1 MDYGRAQ
8 RILEIDNAFGVTQK
22 QLRRIYLRKLKDH
35 PPERDPDGFQQLRE
49 AFECLREYAREDEVV
64 VVEAPAVIQINEAIH
79 SAFVPMAFTPVASPV
94 IQAAPYSVAPPEP
107 APPPPERELIVLK
120 APEVI
125 VLEPPPDPPDEPLRP
140 IIVLTAPPPPP
151 VVDDTPQPQVLLERP
166 PPLPL
171 ALLIPK
177 LIELLEA
184 GHVETALELEADWR
198 VTGDSD
204 DFRQAD
210 IMIAARW
217 SLLREFLE
225 VVPELSTELVKIIA
239 RAMRTNDWKAE
250 TPSFAKY
257 RRDRGMTAEKHN
269 QLLLTKA
276 PRIHRQIDGLAM
288 PKVKPL
294 YSPPVQAPPIT
305 IPKSSG
311 GGFRGIGII
320 GAIVLGIARL
330 ATIGGGSSSHSS
342 YDYKPID
349 LKPIDFHYTPPPLDY
364 DKLLGDLNKPYH
376 PKPLDNPQRDPLIA
390 WTNISL
396 SVGWFTYQ
404 PGSTA
409 EEKHAADELAGPA
422 LESNCKSARK
432 ALKLL
437 DAAPTPND
445 PDTASISIEQ
455 RGVIHDSL
463 DIACPM
469 KKSPPKKKAP

>member
-35 PPERDPDGFQQLRE
+35 PPERDPDGFQELRE
-49 AFECLREYAREDEVV
+49 AFECLREYAREDAEV
-64 VVEAPAVIQINEAIH
+64 VVEAPAVIQINEA
-79 SAFVPMAFTPVASPV
+79 PLP
-94 IQAAPYSVAPPEP
+94 SVVEPP
-107 APPPPERELIVLK
+107 ARETIVLK

-125 VLEPPPDPPDEPLRP
+125 VLEPPPDPPQEPLRP

-151 VVDDTPQPQVLLERP
+151 PVDEVPLPKILLERE

-171 ALLIPK
+171 AKLIPK
-177 LIELLEA
+177 LIELLEG
-184 GHVETALELEADWR
+184 GHIDTALELEADWR

-225 VVPELSTELVKIIA
+225 VVPELPSELVIIIA

-250 TPSFAKY
+250 TANFVKY
-257 RRDRGMTAEKHN
+257 RLSRGAAAEKHN
-269 QLLLTKA
+269 QLLLAKS
-276 PRIHRQIDGLAM
+276 PRIHRQIEGLAA

-294 YSPPVQAPPIT
+294 YQPPYVPPVT
-305 IPKSSG
+305 LRNNSG
-311 GGFRGIGII
+311 GGLRGIGII
-320 GAIVLGIARL
+320 GVVAIGVIRFAM
-330 ATIGGGSSSHSS
+330 IGGGSTSHS

-349 LKPIDFHYTPPPLDY
+349 LKPIDFHYTPPSIDY
-364 DKLLGDLNKPYH
+364 DKLIVDLNKPYH
-376 PKPLDNPQRDPLIA
+376 PKPLDNPRRDPLIA

-396 SVGWFTYQ
+396 SGGWFSYQ
-404 PGSTA
+404 AGTTA
-409 EEKHAADELAGPA
+409 EEKHAADQLSTPA
-422 LESNCKSARK
+422 LANDCKAARK

-437 DAAPTPND
+437 DAAATPND
-445 PDTASISIEQ
+445 PDWATVSIEQ
-455 RGVIHDSL
+455 RKVIHDNL
-463 DIACPM
+463 DLVCPV
-469 KKSPPKKKAP
+469 KSKKKAP